1 MKLLIVRSIT
11 QNLDYN
17 GKNNEA
23 FSLVRA
29 EKKFD
34 KFVGLFQIVD
44 YMVFIVY
51 VLVVTITLWVC
62 IINDKDRFFKPDWMK
77 ATEMTDRWGSGWQ
90 VFHSLM

>member
-17 GKNNEA
+17 GHTKES
-23 FSLVRA
+23 FSQVRA
-29 EKKFD
+29 DKKFD
-34 KFVGLFQIVD
+34 KFVGLFQKVD
-44 YMVFIVY
+44 YMVFIGY